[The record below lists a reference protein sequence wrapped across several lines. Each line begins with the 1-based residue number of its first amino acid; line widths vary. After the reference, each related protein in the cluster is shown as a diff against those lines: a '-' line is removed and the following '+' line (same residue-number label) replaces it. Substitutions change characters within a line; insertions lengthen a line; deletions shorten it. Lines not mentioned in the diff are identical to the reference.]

1 MNEKLAILE
10 AAPHLKLFV
19 FVLRNSIKHE
29 FGVPKFVEPSG
40 MNQARVPRP
49 VDQTR
54 ASISNKIKSYRIESE
69 VQFHV
74 GIFLNSR
81 K

>member
-1 MNEKLAILE
+1 LAILE

-19 FVLRNSIKHE
+19 FILRNSIKHE

-40 MNQARVPRP
+40 MNQARVPTP

-54 ASISNKIKSYRIESE
+54 ASISNKRKSYKNGVVENAR
-69 VQFHV
+69 
-74 GIFLNSR
+74 
-81 K
+81 